1 MSGFQGTDARSTNLC
16 LVVPMYNEEDRV
28 AESLDPLLEFIASK
42 GEGSH
47 LLFVDDGSTDR
58 TVEVVKSR
66 LERHHFATADVLMR
80 PHAGKGAA
88 IRSGLL
94 HARTDVA
101 AFCDVDLAT
110 PLDELDRIVGEAHA
124 GSCLAVGSRATEGAA
139 LEQRETR
146 RREIAGRA
154 FNRVVRS
161 SLCGGVKDTQC
172 GAKAAPSSVWRTI
185 LDYSSED
192 GFAWDV
198 EIIALCVRFEIPV
211 REIGIVWN
219 HDDRT
224 RVRVLHDGVAMV
236 RSVPR
241 IRRRIRQVSP
251 VPQVIPVPQVAPVR
265 HATPVPQVAPALHA
279 TPVPFPRAAAVP
291 QATAVPSVPTLSP
304 GATRATA

>member
-1 MSGFQGTDARSTNLC
+1 
-16 LVVPMYNEEDRV
+16 MYNEEDRV
-28 AESLDPLLEFIASK
+28 VESLDPLLEFIAAK
-42 GEGSH
+42 GEGSQ

-66 LERHHFATADVLMR
+66 LQRQHSATADVLMR

-94 HARTDVA
+94 QARADVA

-110 PLDELDRIVGEAHA
+110 PLDELDRIVREAHS

-139 LEQRETR
+139 LEQRETW
-146 RREIAGRA
+146 RRELAGRA
-154 FNRVVRS
+154 FNRVVRT
-161 SLCGGVKDTQC
+161 SLCGGVLDTQC
-172 GAKAAPSSVWRTI
+172 GAKAAPSTVWRTI

-241 IRRRIRQVSP
+241 IRRRVRQLTP
-251 VPQVIPVPQVAPVR
+251 VPQVIPVPQAAPVR
-265 HATPVPQVAPALHA
+265 HASPLPQAAPLLHA
-279 TPVPFPRAAAVP
+279 TPVPFPRAAPVP
-291 QATAVPSVPTLSP
+291 QVPTLAP
-304 GATRATA
+304 GATPATA